1 METID
6 KDLANINQ
14 VRNEYQ
20 LLKRNHI
27 DNFTCFLRDK
37 SIFVNLRT
45 PKSKQYLIRY
55 CIKGKYL
62 YYEFR
67 SCLLRLTNRGG
78 L

>member
-1 METID
+1 MTGRANLMETID

-45 PKSKQYLIRY
+45 PKGKPYLNM
-55 CIKGKYL
+55 
-62 YYEFR
+62 
-67 SCLLRLTNRGG
+67 SLT
-78 L
+78 

>member
-45 PKSKQYLIRY
+45 PKGKPYLIRY
-55 CIKGKYL
+55 CIKGKWL

-67 SCLLRLTNRGG
+67 KCIQSLSK
-78 L
+78 

>member
-6 KDLANINQ
+6 KDLATINQ

-45 PKSKQYLIRY
+45 PKGKPYLIRY
-55 CIKGKYL
+55 CIKGKWL

-67 SCLLRLTNRGG
+67 KCIQSLSK
-78 L
+78 

>member
-27 DNFTCFLRDK
+27 DKFTCFLRDK

-45 PKSKQYLIRY
+45 PKGKPYIIRY
-55 CIKGKYL
+55 CIKGKFL

-67 SCLLRLTNRGG
+67 KCIQSLSK
-78 L
+78 

>member
-14 VRNEYQ
+14 VRNEYKF
-20 LLKRNHI
+20 LKKTDI
-27 DNFTCFLRDK
+27 SNFTGFLRDK

-45 PKSKQYLIRY
+45 PKGKPYLIRY
-55 CIKGKYL
+55 CIKGKFL

-67 SCLLRLTNRGG
+67 KCIQSLSK
-78 L
+78 